1 MSEENKAIVRRFI
14 EEVDNGNLERAI
26 EFLAPDFVAYQPFGQ
41 MGREE
46 LMRLARE
53 GRSAFPDFK
62 HTIEDQIAEGDR
74 VVTRLTNHG
83 THKGDFQGIAPTGK
97 RVTVTEIAINLLSEG
112 KIIEHRAELDI
123 LGLMQQLGAIP
134 VS

>member
-26 EFLAPDFVAYQPFGQ
+26 EFLAPDFVAYQPQGQ
-41 MGREE
+41 MDREE
-46 LMRLARE
+46 LMRLAGG
-53 GRSAFPDFK
+53 GRAAFPDFR

-97 RVTVTEIAINLLSEG
+97 RVTVTEIAINRLAEG

-134 VS
+134 VN